1 MDENSME
8 LMAFTVGPLGFYDCD
23 RMPFSLTNA
32 PATFQCLMESC
43 LGDLHLNLCIFYL
56 EDIIP
61 EEHMK
66 RLRGAFQRLV
76 EAGLKLKPGKCEFF
90 K

>member
-1 MDENSME
+1 MRIPKN
-8 LMAFTVGPLGFYDCD
+8 LQLLLWAPLRFYDCD
-23 RMPFSLTNA
+23 RMPFGLTNA
-32 PATFQCLMESC
+32 PTTFQCLMESC
-43 LGDLHLNLCIFYL
+43 LRDLHLNWCIIYL

-61 EEHMK
+61 KEHIK
-66 RLRGAFQRLV
+66 RLRGTFQRLA